1 MGHGGVVG
9 KPTASCLGANPE
21 VSWRCHVRKRRE
33 QPEGTRPL
41 LETAQPWARPG
52 RGEPKTMHL
61 RWSPLC
67 EATYLYQYSSWVVSG
82 GKPNY
87 RRSMEAGREAVL
99 TAQDYFMV
107 VGVAAAASSA
117 TGTPRYVLS
126 E

>member
-1 MGHGGVVG
+1 
-9 KPTASCLGANPE
+9 
-21 VSWRCHVRKRRE
+21 
-33 QPEGTRPL
+33 
-41 LETAQPWARPG
+41 
-52 RGEPKTMHL
+52 MHL

-117 TGTPRYVLS
+117 TRERLGMCCRNNAQMANERDRGAALQLS
-126 E
+126 GSR